1 MQMDLEARTRS
12 NAPFDKDAVLD
23 ALNEAD
29 INVLRLALYQQT
41 RDPDLANMEVLQI
54 QREGS
59 PFKHTMVAPEHNDT
73 VRQKAL
79 EYLLSTR
86 GEMVVPAKTEAF
98 ELMELFYGRA
108 LSQSDKDYC
117 WGDLGFEDFPRGA
130 TWKNKPPQHVIDDI
144 TVTIIGAGFSGLLAA
159 IQMTRLG
166 LKWRIIERQSGLG
179 GTWWLNDYLEARVDV
194 TSFLYQFKFELG
206 YPWKNF
212 YATQSELQDYVDYIV
227 EKHKL
232 RDGITLDTKV
242 TSAVW
247 NEDQKSWKMQI
258 ESSDG
263 TTESFDSTFIISAS
277 GQFSTPQLPKIDG
290 IETFK
295 GKMFHSTEWDHD
307 FDIAGKRV
315 AIIGTGSTG
324 SQMTRGVA
332 ARASALTVYQRTPNW
347 LMKMPRYRD
356 KVPEGLQ
363 WLMDHMPGYKNWYVF
378 GEHISQLR
386 MDGMNDVDEDWRA
399 KGGHINERNDQLRE
413 LLKGYIFKA
422 VKGDKKLYKKLVPS
436 YAPLARRPVVDNDW
450 YKTLTL
456 DHVDLSADG
465 IERFTETGI
474 ISRDGTE
481 RAHDA
486 VILTSG
492 FAVERFL
499 WPVEYVGRDGAT
511 LEKLWEKDGPRA
523 YKTAMLPG
531 FPNFVMMYGPNSG
544 LVGGSYHSWVELYSH
559 YYCRVITET
568 IEAGAASFELK
579 RSAYDA
585 FNEELDVKEQ
595 TWVYH
600 VENGGGGYYMNQY
613 GRSSV
618 RLPWKLPEFYEKL
631 RAPDFDDYNI
641 E

>member
-1 MQMDLEARTRS
+1 MQTADVIAKKDNVQFDEAT
-12 NAPFDKDAVLD
+12 VLD
-23 ALNEAD
+23 ALKEAD

-41 RDPDLANMEVLQI
+41 GDQELAAMSVVQH

-59 PFKHTMVAPEHNDT
+59 PFKHTMVDPKHHDT
-73 VRQKAL
+73 VREKAKA
-79 EYLLSTR
+79 YLLSGAGTMNIPSKSQAY
-86 GEMVVPAKTEAF
+86 EM
-98 ELMELFYGRA
+98 MEVFYGRE

-117 WGDLGFEDFPRGA
+117 WGDLAFEGFPRGA
-130 TWKNKPPQHVIDDI
+130 AWANKPPQEVLDDI

-159 IQMTRLG
+159 IQMERLG

-212 YATQSELQDYVDYIV
+212 YATQGELQEYVAYIV
-227 EKHKL
+227 DKHNL
-232 RDGITLDTKV
+232 RDRITLDTKV
-242 TSAVW
+242 TKAVW
-247 NEDQKSWKMQI
+247 NEDAKSWQMEI
-258 ESSDG
+258 EGPDG
-263 TTESFDSTFIISAS
+263 TAEAFDSTFIISAS
-277 GQFSTPQLPKIDG
+277 GQFSTPQLPNIEG
-290 IETFK
+290 IESFK

-307 FDIAGKRV
+307 YDLNGKRV

-324 SQMTRGVA
+324 SQMTRGIA
-332 ARASALTVYQRTPNW
+332 ERASHLTVYQRTPNW

-356 KVPEGLQ
+356 KVPTGLQ
-363 WLMDHMPGYKNWYVF
+363 WLMDNMPGYKNWYVF

-386 MDGMNDVDEDWRA
+386 MDGMNDVDEAWRA

-422 VKGDKKLYKKLVPS
+422 VKGDKDLYKKLVPS

-456 DHVDLSADG
+456 DHVDLAADG

-474 ISRDGTE
+474 VSKDGVE
-481 RAHDA
+481 RGHDA
-486 VILTSG
+486 VVLTSG

-544 LVGGSYHSWVELYSH
+544 LVGGSYHSWVELYSQ

-568 IEAGAASFELK
+568 IERRAESFELK
-579 RSAYDA
+579 REAYDA
-585 FNEELDVKEQ
+585 FNEELDEKER

-600 VENGGGGYYMNQY
+600 VENGGGGYYMNQH

-631 RAPDFDDYNI
+631 REPDFNDYSI

>member
-1 MQMDLEARTRS
+1 MQSNLKTR
-12 NAPFDKDAVLD
+12 PDKKTLFDKKTVSD
-23 ALNEAD
+23 ALTHAD
-29 INVLRLALYQQT
+29 INVLRLSLYQQT
-41 RDPDLANMEVLQI
+41 GDPDLAAMKVVQH

-59 PFKHTMVAPEHNDT
+59 PFKHTMVAPEHHEA
-73 VRQKAL
+73 VKEKAL
-79 EYLLSTR
+79 AYLTSRPKDML
-86 GEMVVPAKTEAF
+86 VPTKSDAF
-98 ELMELFYGRA
+98 EMMELFYGRP
-108 LSQSDKDYC
+108 LSPADKDYC
-117 WGDLGFEDFPRGA
+117 WGDVAFEDFPRGA
-130 TWKNKPPQHVIDDI
+130 TWKTKPSQDILDDI

-159 IQMTRLG
+159 IQMNRLG

-212 YATQSELQDYVDYIV
+212 YATQGELQDYVDYV
-227 EKHKL
+227 VDKHEL
-232 RDGITLDTKV
+232 RDGITLGTKV
-242 TSAVW
+242 TKAVW
-247 NEDQKSWKMQI
+247 DEDGKVWKMQI
-258 ESSDG
+258 ESADG
-263 TTESFDSTFIISAS
+263 ETESFDSTFVISAS
-277 GQFSTPQLPKIDG
+277 GQFSTPQLPNIEG
-290 IETFK
+290 IKDFK
-295 GKMFHSTEWDHD
+295 GKMFHSTQWDHD
-307 FDIAGKRV
+307 YDLEGKRV

-332 ARASALTVYQRTPNW
+332 AHASALTVYQRTPNW

-386 MDGMNDVDEDWRA
+386 MDGMNDVDEEWRA
-399 KGGHINERNDQLRE
+399 KGGQINERNDQLRE

-422 VKGDKKLYKKLVPS
+422 VKGDKDLYKKLVPS

-456 DHVDLSADG
+456 EHVDLSADG

-474 ISRDGTE
+474 VSKDGTE
-481 RAHDA
+481 RQHDA

-499 WPVEYVGRDGAT
+499 WPVEYIGRDGAT
-511 LEKLWEKDGPRA
+511 LEELWEKDGPRA

-579 RSAYDA
+579 RSAYDD
-585 FNEELDVKEQ
+585 FNQELDAKER

-600 VENGGGGYYMNQY
+600 VENGGGGYYMNKH

-618 RLPWKLPEFYEKL
+618 RLPWKLPEFYEKI
-631 RAPDFDDYNI
+631 RAPDFDDYKI